1 MFLDMVKIALEGGDP
16 ASKKRVSIAKPVFG
30 DETIREVA
38 EVLRSGY
45 VRQGPKTREF
55 EERFAEAV
63 GAKHAYAVSNGTA
76 ALHVSYLSVLRP
88 GDEIIVPS
96 FTFFATASVAF
107 HSRARPVFAD
117 IDPETFLIDPE
128 DVKEKITGRTRA
140 VVPVHLFGNA
150 ADMDAMNDL
159 AEDHDVVIISDS
171 AQAHG
176 TEYDG
181 RDVGSYNTLNCY
193 SFYPT
198 KTLTTGEGGIVT
210 TNDDELYRLGCLLRS
225 HGDDARYHHVVV
237 GLNYRMTDIAA
248 AIGLNQL
255 SQMGKFLE
263 KRRRLGARYR
273 EGMKKIDGIRPQKV
287 EDKVSHSYSYF
298 SSVLDL
304 EAFRCGRDEFLEAL
318 RAENID
324 CAVHYP
330 IPLNRQP
337 AITDMMEPRACPVSE
352 DVSKRIFSLPM
363 HPELTDEDMENVLSG
378 VEKVVSHYL
387 K

>member
-1 MFLDMVKIALEGGDP
+1 MVKLASLGGKP
-16 ASKKRVSIAKPVFG
+16 ASEKRIPIAKPVF
-30 DETIREVA
+30 DEKTVKEVS

-45 VRQGPKTREF
+45 VRQGPKTKEF
-55 EERFAEAV
+55 EEKFAEAV

-76 ALHVSYLSVLRP
+76 ALHVSYLSVLKP

-96 FTFFATASVAF
+96 FTFFATASMAF
-107 HSRARPVFAD
+107 HSRAKPVFAD
-117 IDPETFLIDPE
+117 IDPETFIIDPE
-128 DVKEKITGRTRA
+128 DVKGKITRKTKA

-150 ADMDAMNDL
+150 ANMDALNDL
-159 AEDHDVVIISDS
+159 AEDHGFTIISDS

-181 RDVGSYNTLNCY
+181 RDVGSLDTLNCY

-225 HGDDARYHHVVV
+225 HGDDARYHHVIV
-237 GLNYRMTDIAA
+237 GLNYRLTDIAA
-248 AIGLNQL
+248 VIGLNQL
-255 SQMGKFLE
+255 SHMKEYLE
-263 KRRRLGARYR
+263 RRRHFGAMYK
-273 EGMKKIDGIRPQKV
+273 EGMAKIDGIRPQRV
-287 EDKVSHSYSYF
+287 EDKVNHSYSYF
-298 SSVLDL
+298 SSALDL
-304 EAFRCGRDEFLEAL
+304 DLFRCGRDEFLEAL

-337 AITDMMEPRACPVSE
+337 AITDLLEPEDCPVSE
-352 DVSKRIFSLPM
+352 DVAKRIFSLPM
-363 HPELTDEDMENVLSG
+363 HPELTDKDLENVLAG
-378 VEKVVSHYL
+378 VEKVISHYL